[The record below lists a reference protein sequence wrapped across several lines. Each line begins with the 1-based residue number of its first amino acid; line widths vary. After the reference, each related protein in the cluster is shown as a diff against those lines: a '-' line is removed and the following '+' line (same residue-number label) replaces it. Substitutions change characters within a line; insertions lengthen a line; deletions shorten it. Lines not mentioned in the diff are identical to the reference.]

1 MSRALN
7 TDRYEL
13 TMADAALSSGIADR
27 SAVFEVFTRRL
38 PPGRRYGVVA
48 GTARIVDAIE
58 HFRFSPEHLDYLRT
72 LGLSDALLSWLRVYS
87 FSGNVWGFP
96 EGEIYFPGA
105 PILTVEAPFVEA
117 VLLETVVLSILNHDC
132 AVAAAG
138 SRMVTSAAGRRTIE
152 MGSRRT
158 DPDAAVA
165 AARAAAIAGLD
176 ATSNLEAGARYG
188 LATAG
193 TAAHAFTLA
202 HLDEEVAFRAQIAAQ
217 GVGTTLLV
225 DTYDI
230 PSGLRSAV
238 RVALE
243 FGAAG
248 PGGVRID
255 SGDLVLETRNA
266 RRLLDDLGATETR
279 IVVSGDLDEFR
290 IDELVRDGA
299 PIDVF
304 GVGTSLVVGSGA
316 PTAGLTYKLV
326 AIADSG
332 GVMQPV
338 AKRSAGK
345 AGVGGRKVVR
355 RHETHGGIEESLL
368 VGPPLSE
375 SNLQVPFMLAGV
387 VQPREDVHVAIA
399 RHRNWRPRL
408 ARLGAL
414 DITEGETLVTPN
426 VVVVNPNLAVV
437 KPNVA
442 AEPAVGSAV
451 GRDPAVAGSR
461 VVESPSGP
469 VPRRAL
475 IVVDCQND
483 FCEGGS
489 LAVEGGAAV
498 VARISSYLLA
508 KAADVDVVVATLD
521 AHVDPGSHFSESPD
535 WIDSWPAHCMVG
547 TSGSQPHVNF
557 APALGTVDMWFEK
570 GAHEAA
576 YSGFEGRS
584 TTTQETLDEYL
595 RRRKVSAVDVVGLAT
610 DYCVGATAR
619 SALSKGYSVRVL
631 SDLCA
636 AVDSGGSE
644 TMLGELRGAGVEVVE
659 SVTR

>member
-58 HFRFSPEHLDYLRT
+58 HFRFSPDHLDYLRT
-72 LGLSDALLSWLRVYS
+72 LGLSQALLSWLQVYS

-266 RRLLDDLGATETR
+266 RRLLDELGATETR

-290 IDELVRDGA
+290 IDELVRAGA

-355 RHETHGGIEESLL
+355 RCETHHGIEESLL

-375 SNLQVPFMLAGV
+375 SNVQVPFMLSGV
-387 VQPREDVHVAIA
+387 VQPPEDVHAAIA
-399 RHRNWRPRL
+399 RHRNRRLRL
-408 ARLGAL
+408 AHLGAL

-426 VVVVNPNLAVV
+426 VVVVTPNPVAV
-437 KPNVA
+437 PAIEPVA
-442 AEPAVGSAV
+442 VIVEPSM
-451 GRDPAVAGSR
+451 
-461 VVESPSGP
+461 VESPSGP
-469 VPRRAL
+469 APRRAL

-498 VARISSYLLA
+498 VARISSYLLG
-508 KAADVDVVVATLD
+508 KPTNVDVVVATLD
-521 AHVDPGSHFSESPD
+521 AHVDPGVHFSESPD
-535 WIDSWPAHCMVG
+535 WIDSWPAHCVVG
-547 TSGSQPHVNF
+547 TSGSHPHANF
-557 APALGTVDMWFEK
+557 APALGIIDMWFEK

-619 SALSKGYSVRVL
+619 SALSNGYSVRVL

-636 AVDSGGSE
+636 AVDSSGGE
-644 TMLGELRGAGVEVVE
+644 TMLGELREAGIEVVE